1 MEVHQVIH
9 GAPAVDADAQGL
21 GVGNPEAGFY
31 GQVAGLMG
39 GNVDGVADLG
49 FLHAEAVVG
58 VLHRGAHIHAA
69 QAYFKV
75 QPVDFKAGT
84 GGGSKGVLE
93 VSFRVLVVGVPAVGH
108 HAERIA
114 KAQRINA
121 FAGREGESGMGSGD
135 GRIGG
140 GGKGPLQ
147 GNGLLG
153 IGKQGNKQEGKQK
166 GRGAENTYAPAV
178 CWCRRRSR
186 AVSRLQEYGFRRMPS
201 VGYVTSALRIQMQF
215 SFGAAVCIRNTGA

>member
-1 MEVHQVIH
+1 M
-9 GAPAVDADAQGL
+9 

-39 GNVDGVADLG
+39 GDVDGVTDLG
-49 FLHAEAVVG
+49 LLHAEAVVG

-75 QPVDFKAGT
+75 QPVDFQAGT
-84 GGGSKGVLE
+84 GGGGKGVLE
-93 VSFRVLVVGVPAVGH
+93 VSLGVLVVGVPSVGH
-108 HAERIA
+108 GAEFRGEA
-114 KAQRINA
+114 EGVDA
-121 FAGREGESGMGSGD
+121 FAGGKTKGCI
-135 GRIGG
+135 GRGNG
-140 GGKGPLQ
+140 CFVGRGKGPLQ